1 MGKNS
6 RKDSSNNL
14 ETSRTIILGRNES
27 TETKQMKHILK
38 VQAKTNFVEEKR
50 KQEEKMNNLDKKS
63 V

>member
-50 KQEEKMNNLDKKS
+50 K
-63 V
+63 